1 MVALMSHFPMKGQS
15 FARFSLFRFFSLYC
29 LFFAMIFFL
38 FNWLV
43 SFLRLLLPLL
53 FLSTFSPLLFFSSYV
68 PPLPEKKTQRGSSC
82 RSSFFILPR
91 VVFRTHLFLSSP
103 LSSVVS
109 LPPSFSL
116 LHIPLLSLSPHPI
129 PSFYVPFPFRKKRSA
144 VVL

>member
-1 MVALMSHFPMKGQS
+1 MSHFPMKGQS
-15 FARFSLFRFFSLYC
+15 FARFPLFRFFSLYC
-29 LFFAMIFFL
+29 LFFAMIFVL

-43 SFLRLLLPLL
+43 SFLRLLHPLL
-53 FLSTFSPLLFFSSYV
+53 FLSAFSPPSFFFSSYV

-116 LHIPLLSLSPHPI
+116 LHISLLSPHPI